1 MTENAREEEIRRRYR
16 ELAREEP
23 PRALDD
29 AILAAARRELETRP
43 APLVAPTGRRRWTVP
58 IAAAAVIVLS
68 AVLTLHVQREQ
79 PDAEL
84 SAPLPA
90 TPGARKDGTAAVTSR
105 GEVPREQP
113 PALASK
119 ADAEAGGE
127 RREEMAKLQA
137 PERRRAAE
145 PSATKPSA
153 PSIATAPVAVQPPP
167 PPQPA
172 PDLGRA
178 AQSKPPAD
186 AGRFT
191 PDPAPSTAPPA
202 QVPQMQMRSAAPA
215 AKPSPRASESGSAAG
230 AGPPVAAEERP
241 ALGGVRDSARL
252 REDSAALAKRAEP
265 SESPE
270 RLLERIAALRRE
282 GRKKEAD
289 DLYAE
294 FRKRFPEYR
303 IPETMREQVLPR

>member
-1 MTENAREEEIRRRYR
+1 MTENDREEEIRRRYR

-29 AILAAARRELETRP
+29 AILTAARRELETRP
-43 APLVAPTGRRRWTVP
+43 APLVAPSGRRRWTVP

-84 SAPLPA
+84 GAPQISQAP
-90 TPGARKDGTAAVTSR
+90 ARKDEAGAVAPR
-105 GEVPREQP
+105 AEVPREQP

-119 ADAEAGGE
+119 AEAEAGGE
-127 RREEMAKLQA
+127 KRKQAAKLQA

-153 PSIATAPVAVQPPP
+153 PPGAPAPVQSFPS
-167 PPQPA
+167 PQPA
-172 PDLGRA
+172 PDLA
-178 AQSKPPAD
+178 AGAQPRPPAD
-186 AGRFT
+186 PGRFS

-202 QVPQMQMRSAAPA
+202 QIPQMQA
-215 AKPSPRASESGSAAG
+215 
-230 AGPPVAAEERP
+230 RP

-252 REDSAALAKRAEP
+252 REDSAALAKRADP

-270 RLLERIAALRRE
+270 RMLERIAALRRE
-282 GRKKEAD
+282 GRQKEAD

-294 FRKRFPEYR
+294 FRKRFPDYR
-303 IPETMREQVLPR
+303 IPEAMREQVLPR